1 MACHHFLSVGEDIS
15 CGGEED
21 AGSRNI
27 YTGWGDVINPHVLI
41 EVLIFFIP
49 DLVPWEGHDVTKSEV
64 QFFMIMISKQ
74 YLSGIKKN
82 KKKLLLQL
90 LYWIQW
96 DVLPFCETKNRTFY
110 EICLKKKKKEIMN
123 KEGK

>member
-27 YTGWGDVINPHVLI
+27 YTGWGEVINAHVLI

-74 YLSGIKKN
+74 YLSGIKKKQKN
-82 KKKLLLQL
+82 CCSSSC
-90 LYWIQW
+90 IGSNEM
-96 DVLPFCETKNRTFY
+96 FCLFVKQKTGRSMKFV
-110 EICLKKKKKEIMN
+110 LKKFKKIMN